1 MRLMDVVCPG
11 TEDVRVEGISDN
23 RYREFNE
30 FSPSEVSRSW
40 AAFAN
45 KPIIKEFKRAE
56 LQQ

>member
-1 MRLMDVVCPG
+1 MEVVCPS
-11 TEDVRVEGISDN
+11 TEEVVRVEGISEN
-23 RYREFNE
+23 QYRQINE
-30 FSPSEVSRSW
+30 CPMSDVSRSW